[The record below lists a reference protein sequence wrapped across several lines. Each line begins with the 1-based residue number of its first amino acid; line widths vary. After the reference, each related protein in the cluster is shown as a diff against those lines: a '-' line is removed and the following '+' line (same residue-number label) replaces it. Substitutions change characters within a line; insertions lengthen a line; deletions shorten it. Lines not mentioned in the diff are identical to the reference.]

1 MMYGVGTTKGGRKVF
16 VFPWGNLSLA
26 IRRGVIPATIH
37 VFKTQAAARDY
48 GMGLAKESRS
58 LKHARADAAEIRK
71 GNPGA
76 KMIGAPYDFAKA
88 KAVLATGRG
97 GGKTVG
103 HNRRLVVSRHDPE
116 AVGLVLHSTE
126 VVTWYPDGRIRL
138 DSGGWRS
145 VTTKAAMNEA
155 LSGWRVYADRRVW
168 KVSFY
173 RHGDPGVEF
182 PVWDFQDGVTLK
194 PPPAR
199 HEAKAPPIL
208 FDDVV
213 AHDRFLFGNGTWPI
227 REVLAHSPH
236 GLKLAVRING
246 EHEIVE
252 DAVIRSGDPGH
263 GATWEMYLEPHGNPG
278 SRAAFRV
285 GDILHSRAMGKE
297 YPAGKYRV
305 RVVEVRRLGAGLYN
319 YITKGLRPDIDKDFL
334 IHPLDEMGWEKAA
347 GNPRGKKP
355 LRLVARGPRPKWE
368 AVRYTLK
375 DVGCYVDSARGI
387 HSGEAI
393 QGIAAD
399 HGWKGERL
407 DSNSEFYDEA
417 EDEATAYMND
427 RFPVE
432 GAYWG
437 RNENA
442 DWGLWTVEENPRD
455 TTGVNWWRVRHA
467 EPKLF
472 RPGSFRTL
480 VLGPRTQVIRG
491 RLCKTGA
498 WATQSVR
505 VARSFARTMR
515 EAQAHARDVLK
526 RGLA

>member
-71 GNPGA
+71 GNPVDARGYEGTNAAYYTAERMKKFHALYEVYDDGPGKQGVREKRGRKWPVWRPHTPAEREIFNDPVGLVNYLVNIQHVHLPDELPRKQAAGNPGA
-76 KMIGAPYDFAKA
+76 KMIGAPYD
-88 KAVLATGRG
+88 
-97 GGKTVG
+97 
-103 HNRRLVVSRHDPE
+103 
-116 AVGLVLHSTE
+116 
-126 VVTWYPDGRIRL
+126 
-138 DSGGWRS
+138 
-145 VTTKAAMNEA
+145 
-155 LSGWRVYADRRVW
+155 
-168 KVSFY
+168 
-173 RHGDPGVEF
+173 
-182 PVWDFQDGVTLK
+182 
-194 PPPAR
+194 
-199 HEAKAPPIL
+199 

-227 REVLAHSPH
+227 IEVLAHSPH

-442 DWGLWTVEENPRD
+442 DWGLWTVEENPHD
-455 TTGVNWWRVRHA
+455 TAGVKWWRVRHA
-467 EPKLF
+467 DPKLF

-515 EAQAHARDVLK
+515 EAQAHARNVLK